1 MPSNSGASPGATSIG
16 SVCGGALGRKRSHT
30 QTRSRE
36 GRQPLPA
43 RTREVRMAH
52 IGPGAQRADSVQRIG
67 RQYRPNRLIAL
78 GHGRRI
84 KACDKARES
93 CAHRSGWRRS
103 LAWHRSAPWRPLAS
117 CWRFSRVVA
126 SSRARPLRKRP
137 ATPVP
142 NPSCRGACRVSDR
155 RRTRR
160 YGNWPTI
167 HKNLLDKCLARTWR
181 WRRRPPARWHGSC
194 FSAHD
199 TSP

>member
-1 MPSNSGASPGATSIG
+1 MVSFSLSGKDHPGVPSNSGASPGATSIG

-126 SSRARPLRKRP
+126 SSRARLLANALRPLCQILHAEALVGFLTGGGRA
-137 ATPVP
+137 ATATGQQ
-142 NPSCRGACRVSDR
+142 STKTC
-155 RRTRR
+155 
-160 YGNWPTI
+160 
-167 HKNLLDKCLARTWR
+167 
-181 WRRRPPARWHGSC
+181 
-194 FSAHD
+194 
-199 TSP
+199 